1 MSMKVTM
8 TMMKTTLEDNLLI
21 KGIGSD
27 IIEIERIRRSIS
39 RHGQKFLEK
48 LFTEKEIA
56 YCLQHKLSQRHFAG
70 RFAAKEAIAK
80 ALGTGI
86 GKHLEWQDI
95 EILNNLLGKPEVF
108 LSKKA
113 YQSFENPKLLL
124 SISHCKLYA
133 TATAIYY

>member
-1 MSMKVTM
+1 
-8 TMMKTTLEDNLLI
+8 MKTILEDKLLI
-21 KGIGSD
+21 KGIGND
-27 IIEIERIRRSIS
+27 IIEIERIKRSIS
-39 RHGQKFLEK
+39 KHGQIFLK
-48 LFTEKEIA
+48 KIFTEKEIS
-56 YCLQHKLSQRHFAG
+56 YCLQHKLSPRHFAG

-95 EILNNLLGKPEVF
+95 EILNNTLGKPEVF
-108 LSKKA
+108 LSQKA
-113 YQSFENPKLLL
+113 YQSFDNPTLLL

>member
-1 MSMKVTM
+1 M

-27 IIEIERIRRSIS
+27 IIEIERIKRSIS
-39 RHGQKFLEK
+39 KHGQKFLEK
-48 LFTEKEIA
+48 LFTAKEID
-56 YCLQHKLSQRHFAG
+56 YCLQHKLLQRHFAG

-95 EILNNLLGKPEVF
+95 EILNNTLGKPEVF

-113 YQSFENPKLLL
+113 YQAFDHPKLLL